1 MLLSPSGPSS
11 VCPALA
17 HTPTQGCEE
26 LREGDRGDN
35 LHCGRERREVKEVR
49 QTHLEWR
56 WGRAEQKEAG
66 GQHGDPRLPDTH
78 AEEI

>member
-1 MLLSPSGPSS
+1 MTIWCL
-11 VCPALA
+11 AL
-17 HTPTQGCEE
+17 P
-26 LREGDRGDN
+26 